1 MKLKTQLKKVI
12 TEYTKEFYTIIT
24 DYPYDKDDAYWI
36 AGDYTGVCG
45 IGDYYVQF
53 SDMVFVVDNKI
64 SGEDYIDWYWNYV
77 AKDKGDYINLRSYAM
92 NKGYKIKQY

>member
-36 AGDYTGVCG
+36 GGDMTGVCG

-77 AKDKGDYINLRSYAM
+77 AEDKGDYINLKSYAI
-92 NKGYKIKQY
+92 NKGYKIK

>member
-24 DYPYDKDDAYWI
+24 DYPYNKDDAYWI

-45 IGDYYVQF
+45 IGDYYVGL
-53 SDMVFVVDNKI
+53 SDMVLVVDNKI

-77 AKDKGDYINLRSYAM
+77 AEDKGDYINLRTYAM
-92 NKGYKIKQY
+92 NKGYKIK